1 MLMAGRRLLLRML
14 GSPGFMSVSGAVMLC
29 LVVAAVYV
37 VAFDPLKKTETYCA
51 LMPDAIGLYN
61 GSHVTMRGITVGT
74 VTGLHP
80 QGTRVRVDFTVQTAH
95 PVLADAAATTV
106 SDTVVA
112 DRELAVLSSGHLTRH
127 QDPAECITRT
137 LTPKS
142 ISRTL
147 DAMAQLSAEVLGPP
161 GTQQDSLGR
170 AISGL
175 STATEGTGPQLHEII
190 TKLGSALNS
199 PDAAVGHLAGTL
211 DALSTLSDAIASHWG
226 DIKSMLQRMG
236 PVLDQV
242 NNELFS
248 RTVTII
254 DGFQRVLP
262 LFNDITTLFADPIFA
277 VLDTA
282 VPLVRFISAH
292 VGSLED
298 IITMTPAL
306 TSAFTTVLDP
316 RTGGPGLT
324 YAPPTVAIPRPDADR
339 LCAVVNS
346 VVPQACTGVAG
357 GVARTR
363 LVQLVLAVA
372 GAR

>member
-1 MLMAGRRLLLRML
+1 ML
-14 GSPGFMSVSGAVMLC
+14 GSPGFISVAGSLVLC
-29 LVVAAVYV
+29 VVVAAVYL
-37 VAFDPLKKTETYCA
+37 VAFDPQRKTETYCA

-80 QGTRVRVDFTVQTAH
+80 QGTKVRVDFTVQTAH
-95 PVLADAAATTV
+95 PVLADASATTV

-112 DRELAVLSSGHLTRH
+112 DRELAVLSSGHITR
-127 QDPAECITRT
+127 QQNPSQCLTRT

-142 ISRTL
+142 ISQTL
-147 DAMAQLSAEVLGPP
+147 DAMAQLSGEVLGPQ

-175 STATEGTGPQLHEII
+175 NTATEGTGPQLNEII

-199 PDAAVGHLAGTL
+199 SDAAVGHLASTL
-211 DALSTLSDAIASHWG
+211 DALSELSDAIAGHWG

-236 PVLDQV
+236 SVLDQV
-242 NNELFS
+242 NNELFT

-262 LFNDITTLFADPIFA
+262 LFNDITTLFGDPIFA
-277 VLDTA
+277 VLDAA

-298 IITMTPAL
+298 IVTMTPAL
-306 TSAFTTVLDP
+306 ATAFTTVIDP
-316 RTGGPGLT
+316 RTGSPGLT
-324 YAPPTVAIPRPDADR
+324 YAPPTVAIPRPDADK

-346 VVPQACTGVAG
+346 VVPQACTGVAN